1 MNALSKNNS
10 FTTIE
15 IHAFSSQDP
24 EVTYSGSPVLG
35 WYVAWHACSSEDY
48 HNREECWYFH
58 SDGRWWNSMLGNDGE
73 GLPGYFPTREASQAA
88 LDTAMVKLA

>member
-1 MNALSKNNS
+1 VNASNINS
-10 FTTIE
+10 FTTSE
-15 IHAFSSQDP
+15 IRALSTEDP
-24 EVTYSGSPVLG
+24 EVTYSGSSALG
-35 WYVAWHACSSEDY
+35 WYVAWHADGDHS
-48 HNREECWYFH
+48 RGECWYLH